1 MTSLILSLSGL
12 LLRNSAEA
20 LIESSGPNAT
30 SAYATLPTPS
40 KRSLRSSQLG
50 PGSISN
56 LEATSGQTENGRIA
70 GRLSESPSVYK
81 MTSSSRENHESKSP
95 GKPIRARNKS
105 DSGTGSH
112 VTSSQRN
119 CVQAKALIHSEPEVI
134 NQSRDHH
141 APKGNISEVITPQSR
156 DHHVTT
162 IPTTQSTTLAHPSQL
177 TATTLLNAEM
187 KSKLSSMERARD
199 RSSSSRDHARDQLDP
214 STRPISS
221 SDQSE
226 HRIDSRDRK
235 YQNQEITQNA
245 LNRYKRIQCTK
256 L

>member
-81 MTSSSRENHESKSP
+81 MTSSSRDPMVDGEQMHPCWIDLPADSNFCTKHKQRYLC
-95 GKPIRARNKS
+95 GNKCTKKNR
-105 DSGTGSH
+105 DH
-112 VTSSQRN
+112 
-119 CVQAKALIHSEPEVI
+119 LIH
-134 NQSRDHH
+134 
-141 APKGNISEVITPQSR
+141 
-156 DHHVTT
+156 
-162 IPTTQSTTLAHPSQL
+162 
-177 TATTLLNAEM
+177 
-187 KSKLSSMERARD
+187 AR
-199 RSSSSRDHARDQLDP
+199 
-214 STRPISS
+214 
-221 SDQSE
+221 E
-226 HRIDSRDRK
+226 
-235 YQNQEITQNA
+235 
-245 LNRYKRIQCTK
+245 
-256 L
+256 